1 MKIMI
6 LGAGISQLP
15 TIQATQ
21 RMGVTSVVVD
31 GSVDALFKSKAD
43 IFYVADIKDH
53 EKVLKVAMKEKV
65 DGVIC
70 SGTDFP
76 FTAAY
81 VATKMSLPGIS
92 LTAALI
98 CSNKYLQRKELREKG
113 FYVPN
118 FIEIIDIK
126 ELYKIIGLKYPLVIK
141 PVDNM
146 AARGART
153 IFSSIEI
160 KDAYQNALK
169 YSRSKKVIVE
179 EFVEGM
185 EFSIDALSFNNEV
198 SIYAFADRHF
208 TLFPYFIENGHTC
221 PTIMDSETRNY
232 CETEYKEAVKSLGIN
247 IGASKGDI
255 KLTEKGFMFGEIA
268 ARISGGFL
276 SGWTYPFSTGVNQ
289 HENLIRVHL
298 GKSPEPITEQKLGFS
313 AERVLLSIPGK
324 VKEIINLENA
334 KKYDGVKLIH
344 LHIKEGDEVDFPYNN
359 ALRCG
364 SVISFNKNRPKAI
377 FEAQIATSNIII
389 RLEPNN
395 ERTKKWLETENDFRM
410 FRPGKDEV
418 DWHGADIQ
426 KALAIIKRIT
436 KSSFSDL
443 VNTKNFWKYFYKG
456 GISGGIFAT
465 DSYK

>member
-15 TIQATQ
+15 TIQAAN
-21 RMGVTSVVVD
+21 RLGITSVVVD
-31 GSVDALFKSKAD
+31 GSIDALFKSKAD
-43 IFYVADIKDH
+43 IFYVVDIKDH
-53 EKVLKVAMKEKV
+53 EKVFEIAQKEKI

-81 VATKMSLPGIS
+81 VANKMSLPGIS
-92 LTAALI
+92 MSSALI
-98 CSNKYLQRKELREKG
+98 CSNKHLQRKELREKG

-118 FIEIIDIK
+118 FVLIENIK
-126 ELYKIIGLKYPLVIK
+126 EINKIRGLKYPLVIK

-146 AARGART
+146 AARGARAV
-153 IFSSIEI
+153 FNLAELES
-160 KDAYQNALK
+160 AYFFAVN
-169 YSRSKKVIVE
+169 YSRSKKVIIE

-198 SIYAFADRHF
+198 DIYAFADRHF
-208 TLFPYFIENGHTC
+208 ILFPYFIENGHTC
-221 PTIMDSETRNY
+221 PTIIDSETRNY
-232 CETEYKEAVKSLGIN
+232 CETEYKKAVKSLGIN
-247 IGASKGDI
+247 IGASKGDV

-276 SGWTYPFSTGVNQ
+276 SGWTYPFSTGINQ
-289 HENLIRVHL
+289 HENLIRVHI
-298 GKSPEPITEQKLGFS
+298 GKSPEPIKEQKLGFS
-313 AERVLLSIPGK
+313 AERLLLSIPGK

-344 LHIKEGDEVDFPYNN
+344 LHIKEGSEVDFPYNN

-364 SVISFNKNRPKAI
+364 SVLSFNKSRPKAI
-377 FEAQIATSNIII
+377 FEAQIATSNIIF

-395 ERTKKWLETENDFRM
+395 EKTKKWLETDNDFQM
-410 FRPGKDEV
+410 YRPGKEEV

-426 KALAIIKRIT
+426 KGLALVKRIT

-456 GISGGIFAT
+456 GIQGAIYCL
-465 DSYK
+465 DSFR